1 MKRATKEDKNL
12 VIDILTKSFIDN
24 QSVNYIVLQ
33 DDKREQRIQALMDY
47 SFEVCY
53 RFGEVW
59 LCENRK
65 ACALTLY
72 PHLKQTSLASVGL
85 DIRLI
90 FQAVGLGGIRK
101 TIAREA
107 RIKAKQPKENMCYLW
122 FIGVNP
128 LSQHQ
133 GAGSLLLHN
142 IILEARSKGLPVYL
156 ETSTVSN
163 LPWYAQFGFEEYDT
177 LNLGYNLH
185 FLKCEQAK

>member
-12 VIDILTKSFIDN
+12 VIGMLTKSFIDN

-53 RFGEVW
+53 SYGEVW
-59 LCENRK
+59 LCENCK
-65 ACALTLY
+65 ACALILY
-72 PHLKQTSLASVGL
+72 PHLKQTSLASMWL

-90 FQAVGLGGIRK
+90 FQAIGLSGIRK
-101 TIAREA
+101 TLAREA
-107 RIKAKQPKENMCYLW
+107 KIKAKQPKKNMCYLL
-122 FIGVNP
+122 FIGVDP

-133 GAGSLLLHN
+133 GTGSLLLHN
-142 IILEARSKGLPVYL
+142 IIVAARSNGLPVYL
-156 ETSTVSN
+156 ETSSVRN
-163 LPWYAQFGFEEYDT
+163 LHWYAQFGFEEYAT
-177 LNLGYNLH
+177 INLGYILH